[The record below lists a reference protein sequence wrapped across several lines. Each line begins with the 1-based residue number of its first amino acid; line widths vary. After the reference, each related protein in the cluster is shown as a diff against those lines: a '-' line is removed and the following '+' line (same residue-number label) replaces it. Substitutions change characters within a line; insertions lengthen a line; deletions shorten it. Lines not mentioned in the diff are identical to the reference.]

1 MQKRGEE
8 YLGFVSLRTRQNS
21 RELKTGADSDPQQ
34 KVDLSQLGVWQI
46 SLTGIYLF
54 TQEVNSQ

>member
-8 YLGFVSLRTRQNS
+8 WLGSVSLRTRHS
-21 RELKTGADSDPQQ
+21 RRELRTGDDSDPQP
-34 KVDLSQLGVWQI
+34 KVVLSQLGVWQI